1 MRPNQQNYCYQ
12 DNRQPTFTIQFLL
25 AATFSIAVLMALFQS
40 DSGARTSYGV
50 FSPYAPSLL
59 LAIYLWKY
67 AILRMRVARNVKQ
80 LAFGLLVAVS
90 LPFIYWKCFIVP
102 RDVVSSSGHMFGS
115 PIWILMVPLISFV
128 FLDCRRIWVSRDSYF
143 SRSLVEIFAIFPL
156 WSCVWLL
163 INLKIDWV
171 ENYWYIGC

>member
-1 MRPNQQNYCYQ
+1 MRPYQ
-12 DNRQPTFTIQFLL
+12 VDRYQSAYQPTFSIQFLF
-25 AATFSIAVLMALFQS
+25 AATFSIAVLLALFQT
-40 DSGARTSYGV
+40 DSGAQTSYGV

-67 AILRMRVARNVKQ
+67 AILKHRVPRYTKQ
-80 LAFGLLVAVS
+80 LTFGLLIAIS
-90 LPFIYWKCFIVP
+90 LPFVYWKCFIVP
-102 RDVVSSSGHMFGS
+102 RDVVSSSGHLLGS
-115 PIWILMVPLISFV
+115 PIWILLVPILSFV
-128 FLDCRRIWVSRDSYF
+128 FLDCRRIWISRDSYF

-163 INLKIDWV
+163 VNLQLDWV